1 MFTREKYK
9 NKEVQENRDE
19 HIALAELYSGLDNAL
34 REINESVKNVKDMG
48 IGVPDEVVKIRK
60 AIKSES
66 KKIERRMRKLHIEYL
81 HMIEKCDHD
90 FTYEGESYGGNFT
103 QYRCKKCGTV
113 KTVKE

>member
-9 NKEVQENRDE
+9 NKDVQENRDE
-19 HIALAELYSGLDNAL
+19 YIALADLYSGLDNAL
-34 REINESVKNVKDMG
+34 REINDSVRNVKDMG

-66 KKIERRMRKLHIEYL
+66 KRIERRMKKLHTEYL

-90 FTYEGESYGGNFT
+90 FTYEGESYGGNFA